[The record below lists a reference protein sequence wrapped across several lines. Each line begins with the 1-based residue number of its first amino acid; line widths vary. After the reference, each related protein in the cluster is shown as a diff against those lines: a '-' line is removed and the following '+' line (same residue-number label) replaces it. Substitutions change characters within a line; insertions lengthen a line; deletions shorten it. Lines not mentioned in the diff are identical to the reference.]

1 MSSPQRVA
9 RLAGALYLVVAI
21 LGGFAQLYVRA
32 TVYVPGDAAT
42 TATNV
47 VEHAGLF
54 RAGFVADLLQA
65 TCFLLV
71 GLVLHRLLST
81 VNRAAA
87 RAMLILS
94 AMSTAMISL
103 NLVNHIAALVVATGA
118 PYATALGPD
127 GSDALVL
134 LLLTMHNNGYLI
146 AQIFFGL
153 FLLPLGLLVYQS
165 GMFPRVLGVALVVGC
180 AGYLADA
187 LFQFSAPGAATTLG
201 PYLAAPAG
209 LAEFA
214 LIGWLLI
221 RGVRVSP
228 RDQLVEP
235 SLAV

>member
-1 MSSPQRVA
+1 MSSPQRDA
-9 RLAGALYLVVAI
+9 RLAGTLYLAVAV
-21 LGGFAQLYVRA
+21 LGGFAQLFVRA
-32 TVYVPGDAAT
+32 GVYVPGDAAA

-47 VEHAGLF
+47 VNHAGLF
-54 RAGFVADLLQA
+54 RAGLVADLIQA

-71 GLVLHRLLST
+71 GLVLYQLLSP
-81 VNRAAA
+81 VNQAVA
-87 RAMLILS
+87 RTMLIFS

-103 NLVNHIAALVVATGA
+103 NLVNHIAALVVATEA
-118 PYATALGPD
+118 PYAKALGPD
-127 GSDALVL
+127 GSDAIVL
-134 LLLTMHNNGYLI
+134 LLLAMHNNGYLT

-153 FLLPLGLLVYQS
+153 FLLPLGLLVYRS

-187 LFQFSAPGAATTLG
+187 LLQFSAPDVAATLS
-201 PYLAAPAG
+201 PFLVAPAG

-228 RDQLVEP
+228 APFVDE
-235 SLAV
+235 S